1 MRGLNGAPE
10 SSVSLAMPPGIFFPP
25 GHNFSGGDPGD
36 LFQRQFDLLPHV
48 DIVTVWS
55 FGIARR
61 NGLIS
66 LVRLSIFHDI
76 TSVNDIGLR
85 KLWLSPFV

>member
-10 SSVSLAMPPGIFFPP
+10 SAVRLAMPPGIFFPP
-25 GHNFSGGDPGD
+25 ANNFGGRHPGD
-36 LFQRQFDLLPHV
+36 SFQRQFDLLPHV